1 MARDWDVQLNE
12 MRQELEQERRLRKQ
26 ADSRAEQAENQ
37 TRRTTFE
44 ELLESCHRLSQ
55 SISVQ
60 TDKVPQYP
68 KIYDRSEG
76 QMLPDKSPALARIP

>member
-1 MARDWDVQLNE
+1 

-44 ELLESCHRLSQ
+44 ELLESYYRLS
-55 SISVQ
+55 
-60 TDKVPQYP
+60 
-68 KIYDRSEG
+68 
-76 QMLPDKSPALARIP
+76 